1 MQFSAW
7 LSVTASGFPYRKL
20 SRYNSYVVVNLNIA
34 IVHTPKRIAVLGAT
48 GSIGSQTLDI
58 IEKHPELYK
67 AQVLAA
73 GRRADNLIGLALRHK
88 PRLAIIGDESLLPQ
102 LRAALEPHGIATAAG
117 PKALAEC
124 VEAADID
131 MVLTATVG
139 YSGLEPTIHA
149 IKAGK
154 DIALANKETLVVAGN
169 LVNRLLDESQ
179 STIYPVDSEHSAIA
193 QCLRGENAATV
204 ERLLITASGGP
215 FRTWTHEQ
223 IAKATPDDALRHPNW
238 SMGAKITIDSATLM
252 NKGLELMEACWLFDR
267 RPEEIEILV
276 HRESVIHSLVEYV
289 DHAIIAQLGVPSMK
303 IPIQYA
309 LTYPDRYPCP
319 VERLSLA
326 DCGGLT
332 FGRPDEDTFQCLWAC
347 KEAMSRGG
355 LFPALVNGANEE
367 AVSLFLEGRIPFLKI
382 GELVSSALTL
392 DGGKTDFTLEDVLSA
407 DQSARA
413 FVRSCL

>member
-1 MQFSAW
+1 MQGNTVSQ
-7 LSVTASGFPYRKL
+7 V
-20 SRYNSYVVVNLNIA
+20 
-34 IVHTPKRIAVLGAT
+34 KRI
-48 GSIGSQTLDI
+48 
-58 IEKHPELYK
+58 
-67 AQVLAA
+67 
-73 GRRADNLIGLALRHK
+73 
-88 PRLAIIGDESLLPQ
+88 LL
-102 LRAALEPHGIATAAG
+102 
-117 PKALAEC
+117 
-124 VEAADID
+124 
-131 MVLTATVG
+131 
-139 YSGLEPTIHA
+139 
-149 IKAGK
+149 
-154 DIALANKETLVVAGN
+154 
-169 LVNRLLDESQ
+169 
-179 STIYPVDSEHSAIA
+179 
-193 QCLRGENAATV
+193 
-204 ERLLITASGGP
+204 TASGGP
-215 FRTWTHEQ
+215 FYGKSRQELENVTVEQ
-223 IAKATPDDALRHPNW
+223 ALRHPNW

-309 LTYPDRYPCP
+309 LTYPDRYHCP

-332 FGRPDEDTFQCLWAC
+332 FGRPDEDTFQCLRAC

>member
-1 MQFSAW
+1 M
-7 LSVTASGFPYRKL
+7 
-20 SRYNSYVVVNLNIA
+20 
-34 IVHTPKRIAVLGAT
+34 KRVCVLGST
-48 GSIGSQTLDI
+48 GSIGTQAL
-58 IEKHPELYK
+58 EVCEALGYPV
-67 AQVLAA
+67 AGLAA
-73 GRRADNLIGLALRHK
+73 RSSVRLLAEQAERFRPKAVCVFDPEAYGELTALLGHMDIELLCGMEGLC
-88 PRLAIIGDESLLPQ
+88 RLAALP
-102 LRAALEPHGIATAAG
+102 
-117 PKALAEC
+117 EC
-124 VEAADID
+124 D
-131 MVLTATVG
+131 MVLNAVVG
-139 YSGLEPTIHA
+139 MVGLQPTLAA
-149 IKAGK
+149 IQARKPL
-154 DIALANKETLVVAGN
+154 ALANKEALVTGGR
-169 LVNRLLDESQ
+169 LVMDAAREKGVPVL
-179 STIYPVDSEHSAIA
+179 PVDSEHSAIF
-193 QCLRGENAATV
+193 QSMQGNTV
-204 ERLLITASGGP
+204 SQVKRILLTASGGP
-215 FRTWTHEQ
+215 FYGKSRQELENVTVEQ
-223 IAKATPDDALRHPNW
+223 ALRHPNW

-332 FGRPDEDTFQCLWAC
+332 FGRPDEDTFQCLRAC

>member
-1 MQFSAW
+1 M
-7 LSVTASGFPYRKL
+7 
-20 SRYNSYVVVNLNIA
+20 
-34 IVHTPKRIAVLGAT
+34 
-48 GSIGSQTLDI
+48 DI
-58 IEKHPELYK
+58 ELLCGMEGHCR
-67 AQVLAA
+67 LAA
-73 GRRADNLIGLALRHK
+73 LPECDIVLNAVVGMVGLQ
-88 PRLAIIGDESLLPQ
+88 PTLA
-102 LRAALEPHGIATAAG
+102 
-117 PKALAEC
+117 
-124 VEAADID
+124 
-131 MVLTATVG
+131 
-139 YSGLEPTIHA
+139 A
-149 IKAGK
+149 IQAGK
-154 DIALANKETLVVAGN
+154 PLALANKEALVTGGR
-169 LVNRLLDESQ
+169 LVMDAAREKGVPVL
-179 STIYPVDSEHSAIA
+179 PVDSEHSAIF
-193 QCLRGENAATV
+193 QSMQGNTV
-204 ERLLITASGGP
+204 SQVKRILLTASGGP
-215 FRTWTHEQ
+215 FYGKSRQELENVTVEQ
-223 IAKATPDDALRHPNW
+223 ALRHPNW

-332 FGRPDEDTFQCLWAC
+332 FGRPDEDTFQCLRAC